1 MPSSSSSRR
10 GRSRTNSTTN
20 PELLWVNRTP
30 ESETLSTTRQEREE
44 LRTITSHAR
53 QWRAALRRQQRL
65 YSAQTEAT
73 RAQRVVGWGRPGALS
88 ETSSAETSAAPSPP
102 ALALAT
108 STTGTMADQFAYLE
122 TPSDGW
128 WSPNA
133 FQYSVQVWLPDV
145 FRDLDLIQDTWPSS
159 SNSSQSIPDTIN
171 RIVQGCLANRM
182 HMYAL
187 LAASSGFKK
196 FVLRQQLDRHDAPEY
211 CMGKA
216 LQHLRHYLSG
226 PTHPAPRVD
235 ELLIFDLMAL
245 SIFEL
250 YVDNPEGARTHFNM
264 VHHLEQMLGGA
275 ETLEPALRALCRS
288 WDLLVAGASGEPPLI
303 GLTWDPG
310 SLPSAQMRE
319 VILPELA
326 RHGIVPSGVSLIQHA
341 QHVGMVHCELRTAV
355 IDAVQWFQVMQHC
368 QLRNHVPSPTEWWAR
383 RRAYALA
390 HRLLSISSP
399 SPQAGSPGGRVEAE
413 TFLSECLRQALLLVI
428 SDMGAMPPATGS
440 DATSACARESS
451 RFSSSWADPGRL
463 CQALIKFTES
473 MEREAW
479 QDEHGEKVLWMACL
493 GAQLAERH
501 EDRDWCLGLARDL
514 ARRQGLSRGMDGL
527 VQLMARYIHRC
538 EPTGVPRVSGFED
551 FWNDRA

>member
-1 MPSSSSSRR
+1 MQSSSSSRR
-10 GRSRTNSTTN
+10 GRSRTNSTTS

-122 TPSDGW
+122 TPNDGW
-128 WSPNA
+128 WSHNA
-133 FQYSVQVWLPDV
+133 FQYSVQVWLPDI
-145 FRDLDLIQDTWPSS
+145 FHDLDLIDETWPSS
-159 SNSSQSIPDTIN
+159 SNSSHSVPVAIS

-226 PTHPAPRVD
+226 STHPAPRVD

-275 ETLEPALRALCRS
+275 ENLEPALRALCRS
-288 WDLLVAGASGEPPLI
+288 WD
-303 GLTWDPG
+303 PG
-310 SLPSAQMRE
+310 RWCKRRTT
-319 VILPELA
+319 A
-326 RHGIVPSGVSLIQHA
+326 RRSNVGSGVATLCA
-341 QHVGMVHCELRTAV
+341 DERGDFAGVGQARDCTQWGRPDTA
-355 IDAVQWFQVMQHC
+355 
-368 QLRNHVPSPTEWWAR
+368 
-383 RRAYALA
+383 Y
-390 HRLLSISSP
+390 
-399 SPQAGSPGGRVEAE
+399 
-413 TFLSECLRQALLLVI
+413 
-428 SDMGAMPPATGS
+428 PACR
-440 DATSACARESS
+440 D
-451 RFSSSWADPGRL
+451 
-463 CQALIKFTES
+463 
-473 MEREAW
+473 
-479 QDEHGEKVLWMACL
+479 
-493 GAQLAERH
+493 GAQRIENSR
-501 EDRDWCLGLARDL
+501 DR
-514 ARRQGLSRGMDGL
+514 
-527 VQLMARYIHRC
+527 RC
-538 EPTGVPRVSGFED
+538 SVVSGHAALSVAES
-551 FWNDRA
+551 RAEPN